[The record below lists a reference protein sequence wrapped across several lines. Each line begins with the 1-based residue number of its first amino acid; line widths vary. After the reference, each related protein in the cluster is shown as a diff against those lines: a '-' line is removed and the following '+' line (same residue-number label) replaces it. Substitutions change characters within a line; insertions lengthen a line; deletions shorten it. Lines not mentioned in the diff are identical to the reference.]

1 MDRDLVKE
9 IALQCEVTQRS
20 AQEIILRVFSAV
32 LDEVVDK
39 GKLKIPD
46 FGTFIVKDRKARK
59 GRNPRTQEAI
69 DIPARKA
76 VSFKPAKEFS
86 EKVRQ

>member
-9 IALQCEVTQRS
+9 IALQCEVTQKTAS
-20 AQEIILRVFSAV
+20 EIILRVFSAV

-39 GKLKIPD
+39 GKLKIPE
-46 FGTFIVKDRKARK
+46 FGTFLVKDRKARK

-76 VSFKPAKEFS
+76 VVFKPAKDFS
-86 EKVRQ
+86 DAVK